1 MNSSVFIR
9 KRPMLE
15 ETFLLDQLCRLQS
28 NEVGLAVLGYP
39 IKHSISPQIH
49 TAALEALALGD
60 PAFACWNYRKIE
72 VLPEHL
78 STALPRLVELGF
90 RGLNLTIPH
99 KVEVLPLLSD
109 IDPQAEIMGAVNT
122 LKWENNG
129 WHGYNTDGYGL
140 SLAIR
145 NAFQK
150 SLSDFHILVLGSG
163 GAARAAVAQCLF
175 EGCSR
180 LAIYNRSPAR
190 AHALSQ
196 TFLQNKNHLSITV
209 VDSPCD
215 PFGNNEH
222 PLLVINATSLGL
234 RADDPSPIDL
244 SVFAGHPYVYDMVYN
259 PPETR
264 LLAHAKDLGC
274 PHVNGLGMLVG
285 QAARSLEIWTG
296 REVSFDAMNQ
306 AALEALVN

>member
-1 MNSSVFIR
+1 
-9 KRPMLE
+9 MLE
-15 ETFLLDQLCRLQS
+15 ETFLLDQLCSLQS

-306 AALEALVN
+306 AALEALAN

>member
-1 MNSSVFIR
+1 
-9 KRPMLE
+9 MLE

-264 LLAHAKDLGC
+264 LLAHAKDLEC

-296 REVSFDAMNQ
+296 REVSFDTMNQ
-306 AALEALVN
+306 AALEALAN

>member
-1 MNSSVFIR
+1 
-9 KRPMLE
+9 MLE

-39 IKHSISPQIH
+39 IKHSISPQLH
-49 TAALEALALGD
+49 TAALEVLALGD

-72 VLPEHL
+72 VPPQHL

-99 KVEVLPLLSD
+99 KVEVLPFLSC

-129 WHGYNTDGYGL
+129 WHGYNTDGFGL

-150 SLSDFHILVLGSG
+150 SMADFDVLVLGAG
-163 GAARAAVAQCLF
+163 GAARAAVSQCLL

-180 LAIYNRSPAR
+180 LALYNRSPAR

-196 TFLQNKNHLSITV
+196 TFLQNENHSSITV
-209 VDSPCD
+209 LDSLYD
-215 PFGNNEH
+215 PFGENEQ

-234 RADDPSPIDL
+234 RTDDPAPIDL
-244 SVFAGHPYVYDMVYN
+244 SIFAGHPHVYDMVYN
-259 PPETR
+259 PPATR
-264 LLAHAKDLGC
+264 LLAQAKDLEC

-306 AALEALVN
+306 AALAALAD